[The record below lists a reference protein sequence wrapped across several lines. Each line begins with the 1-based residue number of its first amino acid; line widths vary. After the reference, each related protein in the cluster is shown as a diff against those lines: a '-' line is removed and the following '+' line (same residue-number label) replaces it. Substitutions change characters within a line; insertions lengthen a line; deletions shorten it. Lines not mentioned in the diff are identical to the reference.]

1 MESDLHLVL
10 LVHLALLVRHVVRV
24 HIVFDDVC
32 SPSSTGAMF
41 SKYVSTKGHVVLL
54 LVLDLDLDVHF
65 VLLE

>member
-54 LVLDLDLDVHF
+54 VLDLDLDVHF

>member
-1 MESDLHLVL
+1 MESDLRLVL
-10 LVHLALLVRHVVRV
+10 FVHLALLVRHVVRV

-41 SKYVSTKGHVVLL
+41 SKYVSTKGNVVL

>member
-1 MESDLHLVL
+1 MESDLHRVL

-54 LVLDLDLDVHF
+54 VLDLDLDVH

>member
-24 HIVFDDVC
+24 HVFDDVC
-32 SPSSTGAMF
+32 SPSSSTGAMF
-41 SKYVSTKGHVVLL
+41 SKYVSTNGHVVL
-54 LVLDLDLDVHF
+54 LVLDLDLDVHL

>member
-10 LVHLALLVRHVVRV
+10 LVHLALLVRHVVNV

-54 LVLDLDLDVHF
+54 VLDLDLDVHF

>member
-54 LVLDLDLDVHF
+54 VLDFDLDVHF

>member
-1 MESDLHLVL
+1 M
-10 LVHLALLVRHVVRV
+10 HLALLVRHVVRV

-41 SKYVSTKGHVVLL
+41 SKYVSTKGHVAL

>member
-32 SPSSTGAMF
+32 SPSSTDAMF

-54 LVLDLDLDVHF
+54 VLDLDLDVHF

>member
-54 LVLDLDLDVHF
+54 VLDFDLDVHL